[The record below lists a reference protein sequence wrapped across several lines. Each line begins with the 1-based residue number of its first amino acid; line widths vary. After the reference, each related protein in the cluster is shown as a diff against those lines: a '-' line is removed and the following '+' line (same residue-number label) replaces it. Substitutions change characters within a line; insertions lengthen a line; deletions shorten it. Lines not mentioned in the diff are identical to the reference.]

1 MNMSFVLSIIFTL
14 LLILVFIR
22 TFYLI
27 TNSATPTVQITYED
41 F

>member
-22 TFYLI
+22 TIVDKDLKYRV
-27 TNSATPTVQITYED
+27 NKMCRD
-41 F
+41 KK